1 MTNPKPSL
9 SFRLMTTSLGCA
21 LAGALSEAA
30 AALVALGVWAA
41 PVLLAYVKS
50 LRGELCCVDAEQGLR
65 PFWGSPAGGD
75 GEVSRGGTRADG
87 ERRPTP
93 RTLPVGVRQLGWK
106 RGRQRRPVSQ
116 KESGMKWIGQKSG
129 CDNEIM

>member
-9 SFRLMTTSLGCA
+9 SFRLMMTSLGCV

-30 AALVALGVWAA
+30 AALGVWAA

-65 PFWGSPAGGD
+65 PFCGSPAGGD
-75 GEVSRGGTRADG
+75 GEVSGGGKR
-87 ERRPTP
+87 ERTASGARHLANC
-93 RTLPVGVRQLGWK
+93 RW
-106 RGRQRRPVSQ
+106 
-116 KESGMKWIGQKSG
+116 ES
-129 CDNEIM
+129 DN